1 MSMSSVEVVCKKCGS
16 TIYRM
21 RILKSIRDILRQSNG
36 RCNVCG
42 TMLNP
47 GDFIV
52 SVEKRNT

>member
-1 MSMSSVEVVCKKCGS
+1 MSSVEVVCKKCGS